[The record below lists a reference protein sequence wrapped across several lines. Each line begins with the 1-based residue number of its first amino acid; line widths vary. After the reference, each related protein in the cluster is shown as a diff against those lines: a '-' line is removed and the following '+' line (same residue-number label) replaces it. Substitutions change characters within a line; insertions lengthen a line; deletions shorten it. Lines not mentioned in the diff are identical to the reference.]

1 MLDLWLIGLVV
12 CFVGGL
18 RLVVYG
24 FLCDCM
30 ILRVLCI
37 LLLLWLGWEF
47 VWLDL
52 VGGGWLVG
60 VVFWVCGLLVWELR
74 CLVGIVPFWV
84 VRWLCGFVWCFVVVF
99 DGGL

>member
-24 FLCDCM
+24 FSCDCM

-37 LLLLWLGWEF
+37 LLLLWLGWGICLTGF
-47 VWLDL
+47 
-52 VGGGWLVG
+52 GGWRVVG
-60 VVFWVCGLLVWELR
+60 WGCVLGLWFACLGVAVFGWYCAVLGC
-74 CLVGIVPFWV
+74 
-84 VRWLCGFVWCFVVVF
+84 
-99 DGGL
+99 